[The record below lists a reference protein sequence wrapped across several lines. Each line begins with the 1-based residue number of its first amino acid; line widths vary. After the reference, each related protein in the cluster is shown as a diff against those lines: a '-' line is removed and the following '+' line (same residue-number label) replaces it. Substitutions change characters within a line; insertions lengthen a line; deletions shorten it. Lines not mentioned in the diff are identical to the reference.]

1 MMKETVFARQGTR
14 GKMGARKSVEE
25 SPSGPWL
32 KAGLHRMRP
41 PKQQRE
47 AATGPQAETRGY
59 VVLKIKSSGSV
70 RLGYLTEPLR
80 CPI

>member
-1 MMKETVFARQGTR
+1 MMKQTVFARQGTR

-25 SPSGPWL
+25 SPRGPWL